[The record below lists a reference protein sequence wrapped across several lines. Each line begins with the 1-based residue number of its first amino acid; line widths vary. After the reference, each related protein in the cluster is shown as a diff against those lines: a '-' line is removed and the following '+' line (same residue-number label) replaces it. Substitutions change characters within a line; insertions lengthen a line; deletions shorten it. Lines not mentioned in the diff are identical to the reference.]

1 MIELPNIE
9 CRTADGLV
17 GVFDEDELMCAIAY
31 LELVYTERLIPG
43 PELFRLGISPL
54 EYTDQELW
62 AVQNRCALG
71 IQKMQAKRANRQE
84 ALMELVGHRRYRQTA

>member
-1 MIELPNIE
+1 MIDLPNIDGK
-9 CRTADGLV
+9 TADGLV
-17 GVFDEDELMCAIAY
+17 GVFDEDELLCAIAY
-31 LELVYTERLIPG
+31 LELVYTGKVIPG

-71 IQKMQAKRANRQE
+71 IQKMRSKDSSTS
-84 ALMELVGHRRYRQTA
+84 LMESCKVRHIKSRCA